1 MERDRTVAVL
11 AENKRMRLL
20 SEVDV
25 FETLP
30 HEELLDLTRVC
41 RPARYGAGETIFEPE
56 TASKKVFVLE
66 EGQVRTYRTD
76 SRGRE
81 VTLEVLREGTVF
93 GRLGTGER
101 AQGAY
106 AQAMVPSVV
115 STLGK
120 KDMERLVKRRPEVG
134 LRWADLVDERLSLSE
149 DRATDLVQKEIPA
162 RLASL
167 LLRLVE
173 SEGIVTRQGYKIT
186 TRYTHRQLG
195 TMIGAEREAVT
206 RAFALLR
213 RIGAVEVQDR
223 LIRIP
228 EPDVLRRAA
237 ASG

>member
-25 FETLP
+25 FEMLP

-41 RPARYGAGETIFEPE
+41 RPARYGTGETIFEPE

-106 AQAMVPSVV
+106 AQAMVASVV
-115 STLGK
+115 STLA
-120 KDMERLVKRRPEVG
+120 RRT
-134 LRWADLVDERLSLSE
+134 WS
-149 DRATDLVQKEIPA
+149 
-162 RLASL
+162 AS
-167 LLRLVE
+167 
-173 SEGIVTRQGYKIT
+173 
-186 TRYTHRQLG
+186 
-195 TMIGAEREAVT
+195 
-206 RAFALLR
+206 
-213 RIGAVEVQDR
+213 
-223 LIRIP
+223 
-228 EPDVLRRAA
+228 
-237 ASG
+237 

>member
-1 MERDRTVAVL
+1 M
-11 AENKRMRLL
+11 
-20 SEVDV
+20 
-25 FETLP
+25 
-30 HEELLDLTRVC
+30 
-41 RPARYGAGETIFEPE
+41 
-56 TASKKVFVLE
+56 
-66 EGQVRTYRTD
+66 
-76 SRGRE
+76 
-81 VTLEVLREGTVF
+81 
-93 GRLGTGER
+93 
-101 AQGAY
+101 
-106 AQAMVPSVV
+106 
-115 STLGK
+115 
-120 KDMERLVKRRPEVG
+120 
-134 LRWADLVDERLSLSE
+134 DERLSLSE

-223 LIRIP
+223 LIRIS
-228 EPDVLRRAA
+228 EPDVLRRSA